1 MGNRS
6 WTVVGVLLTMA
17 MINLSAF
24 INYSFGYSL
33 GLGGRGIQR
42 PRLICASVSAA
53 RIGKAESGK
62 GYTELTLISHST

>member
-17 MINLSAF
+17 MINLSGF

-33 GLGGRGIQR
+33 GTTERVW
-42 PRLICASVSAA
+42 CAGQDKTANSYVIEIA
-53 RIGKAESGK
+53 I
-62 GYTELTLISHST
+62 